1 MKLWRVPAEPAPP
14 EINVQALEGLDAREA
29 RINPFVPHP
38 GLSVRLLSML
48 LAQESSEAQK
58 LAREAGMETP
68 S

>member
-1 MKLWRVPAEPAPP
+1 MKLWRVPAAIVPP
-14 EINVQALEGLDAREA
+14 EVSTLALEGLDAREA